1 MQDEHL
7 SFWSFPITFRVLHYT
22 GNKAFT
28 VNQDFI
34 KDIWEN
40 QVIGFSSRRQAQNII
55 FDKYKCIEPPSFKC
69 NRYKVGWRSKQFS
82 HCA

>member
-28 VNQDFI
+28 LNQDFI

-40 QVIGFSSRRQAQNII
+40 QVIGFSTGAKHKI
-55 FDKYKCIEPPSFKC
+55 SFLTSTNASNPHHLNAIDTK
-69 NRYKVGWRSKQFS
+69 
-82 HCA
+82 